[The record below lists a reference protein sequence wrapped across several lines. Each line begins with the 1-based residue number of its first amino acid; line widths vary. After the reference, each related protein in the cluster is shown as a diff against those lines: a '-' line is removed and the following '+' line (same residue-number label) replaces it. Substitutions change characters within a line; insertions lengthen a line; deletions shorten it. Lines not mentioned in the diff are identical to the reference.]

1 MALPT
6 RLLLGLA
13 VACSA
18 SALFVSGPAR
28 AQGSEITP
36 TDYLGYLRSMADSL
50 PPRRIGTASTVG
62 LPSGFTLS
70 RGTGFAALAL
80 SDRRERTGSDELD
93 GSAALGLGFGDATE
107 TVGVDITLGFSSIG
121 KGEGSEIDWA
131 DFGDSGSVSIKFA
144 RRIPAPFEGEV
155 ASVALGVD
163 RAGRWGDME
172 EADPSYY
179 AAGTT
184 TFSLPMNKDILLPGL
199 MTLGYATEIGTSEDQ
214 DGLFF
219 GLGLGVSEHVSLGA
233 SWYGDEVIAGL
244 TSTFEVSDRL
254 DLQLGLSYGDVGQ
267 RNSDGR
273 WMVSIAVVRADIF

>member
-1 MALPT
+1 MALPS
-6 RLLLGLA
+6 RSLLGLA
-13 VACSA
+13 AACAA
-18 SALFVSGPAR
+18 SVLCVSGPAR

-36 TDYLGYLRSMADSL
+36 SDYLASLRSMADSL
-50 PPRRIGTASTVG
+50 PPRRVGTASTVG
-62 LPSGFTLS
+62 LPSGFTLP

-80 SDRRERTGSDELD
+80 SDRRERTGSENLD
-93 GSAALGLGFGDATE
+93 GSGALGLGFGDAEE
-107 TVGVDITLGFSSIG
+107 TVGVDVILGFSSVG
-121 KGEGSEIDWA
+121 KGEGNEIDWD

-155 ASVALGVD
+155 ASVAVGVD

-184 TFSLPMNKDILLPGL
+184 TFSLPVNDDILLPGL
-199 MTLGYATEIGTSEDQ
+199 MTLGYATEIGTSEDE

-219 GLGLGVSEHVSLGA
+219 GLGLGVSDHLSLGA
-233 SWYGDEVIAGL
+233 SWYGDEVIAGV

-273 WMVSIAVVRADIF
+273 WMLSIAVVRADIF